1 MRSKYHVYPEYHTS
15 ADDLSYVT
23 ATGLGETL
31 GLYSEIVRELEHN
44 EIYLATT
51 RGEPQLGKRGLYP
64 NVGGQVDQQS
74 VSAIIDLLAYADGSN
89 DIAEIASLAG
99 HELPTLQRLADVLV
113 EHGLLTTP
121 RLRD

>member
-31 GLYSEIVRELEHN
+31 GLYSEIVRELENN

-89 DIAEIASLAG
+89 DLAEIASLAG